1 VGYFTI
7 LERQKVLTR
16 RFQFHYALFELI
28 ALFLII
34 AFLKKLNCSTKKKRF
49 LFEIY
54 CNFPPFSIFQLIVI
68 LVGQNDLCR
77 LSCFTNSSQDPFP
90 AGVQSPKDFARN
102 VKLGL
107 DKLMEELPKTL
118 IALILPPGQL
128 FSTNTI
134 VKNSLKHNLLF

>member
-1 VGYFTI
+1 MKFDQVSDPPNNKGFCFKYIAIFSYF
-7 LERQKVLTR
+7 
-16 RFQFHYALFELI
+16 
-28 ALFLII
+28 
-34 AFLKKLNCSTKKKRF
+34 ST
-49 LFEIY
+49 
-54 CNFPPFSIFQLIVI
+54 FQLIVI

-128 FSTNTI
+128 LITNTI
-134 VKNSLKHNLLF
+134 VKNSLKHILLF